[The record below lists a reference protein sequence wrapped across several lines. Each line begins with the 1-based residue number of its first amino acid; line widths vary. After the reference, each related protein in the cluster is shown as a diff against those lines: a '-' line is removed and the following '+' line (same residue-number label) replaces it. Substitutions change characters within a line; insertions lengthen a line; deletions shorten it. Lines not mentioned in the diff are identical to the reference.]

1 MIAKFFKERK
11 KKHIS
16 IDPQLK
22 IIEKQFTIINYL
34 NILTF

>member
-1 MIAKFFKERK
+1 MAKFFKEWK
-11 KKHIS
+11 KKIS

-22 IIEKQFTIINYL
+22 IIEKQFTVINYL